1 MAAEAARRSRRLQR
15 TLLHSSYSPD
25 LTPLIDTVF
34 LLLIFFMLTSSFV
47 FQPGVRIHL
56 PKTVT
61 SDVMHKEN
69 VQITVSRGDRLYLG
83 EAVVTLSELKSR
95 LAPLASSRQPVL
107 IRADR
112 QASMGRIVEVWDTCR
127 TLGISQVHIATD
139 AKQADNL
146 TQTR

>member
-1 MAAEAARRSRRLQR
+1 MAAEAARRPRRLQR
-15 TLLHSSYSPD
+15 TLLHSPYSPD

-61 SDVMHKEN
+61 SDVIHKEN

-83 EAVVTLSELKSR
+83 EAIVTLNELKSR
-95 LAPLASSRQPVL
+95 LAPLASSKQPVL

-127 TLGISQVHIATD
+127 ALGISQVHIATD

>member
-1 MAAEAARRSRRLQR
+1 MPAEAARRPRRLQR
-15 TLLHSSYSPD
+15 TLLYSSYSPD

-56 PKTVT
+56 PKTV
-61 SDVMHKEN
+61 SSEVVQKEN

-83 EAVVTLSELKSR
+83 EAVVTLNELKSR
-95 LAPLASSRQPVL
+95 LASAASSKQPVL

-112 QASMGRIVEVWDTCR
+112 QASMGRIVEVWDACR
-127 TLGISQVHIATD
+127 TLGISQVHIATE
-139 AKQADNL
+139 AKQADNPG
-146 TQTR
+146 QTR